1 MASAKKL
8 IEGVDDPESFDV
20 SGHLESPVASFALK
34 NGFIRDDRTDSEERW
49 VKKLSNG
56 TEAWLRTQAYSPW
69 DYEKPLDMR
78 DPRHSGG
85 REWEFVI
92 FTPPGKYQQI
102 IRANEVIMSYTLGA
116 FLQRLATW
124 NTQAGP
130 KPSLKRPVRE
140 ARRPAP
146 VPVPEPD
153 DVDPKAELDRL
164 VASKVPDFPFYWKLA
179 TYVKDNQ
186 LYVSGRVTRHSS
198 HYVHQYSTTFELEVA
213 DIPPEH
219 EAEIE
224 RLANECE
231 DAIKEECRDINNK
244 IYKALEREW
253 DYLNSDEAV
262 DEMMAAND
270 YTFDEDGDHG
280 GNIPFVQLNDQ
291 AKERARDWYRTGG
304 LDYEWWDSIEDEWK
318 QELEELGFNEPDI
331 AFSGFSS
338 QGDGA
343 SFTAKS
349 FDFMKFVGYIFST
362 KTTERGHPYTD
373 ELFRNKP

>member
-20 SGHLESPVASFALK
+20 SGHLESPVASLALK
-34 NGFIRDDRTDSEERW
+34 NGFVRHDRAESEERW

-56 TEAWLRTQAYSPW
+56 SEAWLRTSSRSPW
-69 DYEKPLDMR
+69 EDERPMNMR
-78 DPRHSGG
+78 DPQRSGG

-92 FTPPGKYQQI
+92 FTPPGKYEQL

-124 NTQAGP
+124 NPKVP
-130 KPSLKRPVRE
+130 KPGWRPVRE
-140 ARRPAP
+140 ARRPRPP
-146 VPVPEPD
+146 VPVPEPE
-153 DVDPKAELDRL
+153 DVNPKAELDKL
-164 VASKVPDFPFYWKLA
+164 VASTVPDFPYYWKLA
-179 TYVKDNQ
+179 TYVKDSQ

-198 HYVHQYSTTFELEVA
+198 HYVHQHSTSFELEVA

-231 DAIKEECRDINNK
+231 DAIKEEIVDINDK

-262 DEMMAAND
+262 DETIVAND
-270 YTFDEDGDHG
+270 YEFDEDGDRG
-280 GNIPFVQLNDQ
+280 GNLHFVQLNDE
-291 AKERARDWYRTGG
+291 AKERARDWYRNGG

-349 FDFMKFVGYIFST
+349 FDFMKFVGYIFSP
-362 KTTERGHPYTD
+362 KATERGHPYTD
-373 ELFRNKP
+373 QLFLNQP